1 MSTSLNLAF
10 GPAWPACT
18 SALQLD
24 RLALGELVAEEAD
37 ALRDHLEACTRCS
50 AAAASLE
57 QQRGEALPPLRAL
70 VNRPPALKLVP
81 PAVKPEAAV
90 AKGPPLAAPAP
101 LRSRFVAISVL
112 GAFAAAA
119 VVFLVARPAE
129 YDGAARLKGRPVE
142 LVMFVK
148 HGEQVR
154 RALPHE
160 VVEKGD
166 AVRFAFDSASGGY
179 AAVLSLD
186 PRGQASVYYPVG
198 ARAAQLAAGFQ
209 VALPIATRLDDSV
222 GVERLLGIICSAPVE
237 LEPVRSKLQAGDGE
251 LLPEGCEASQWSFV
265 KR

>member
-101 LRSRFVAISVL
+101 VRSRFVAISVL

-129 YDGAARLKGRPVE
+129 YDGAARLN
-142 LVMFVK
+142 
-148 HGEQVR
+148 
-154 RALPHE
+154 
-160 VVEKGD
+160 
-166 AVRFAFDSASGGY
+166 
-179 AAVLSLD
+179 
-186 PRGQASVYYPVG
+186 
-198 ARAAQLAAGFQ
+198 
-209 VALPIATRLDDSV
+209 
-222 GVERLLGIICSAPVE
+222 
-237 LEPVRSKLQAGDGE
+237 
-251 LLPEGCEASQWSFV
+251 CEALKETFGENRNCRLICHWVCSWRCVSLT
-265 KR
+265 KKA